1 MKLYMTEHDANRT
14 WPALNTQT
22 VDEGKISNPLI
33 PLTRSL
39 RLHAD
44 DDCLIA
50 VSDRSA
56 PTEVEL
62 AWTRLAADIT
72 EWFDVPKDPRNV
84 RVWVRAE
91 E

>member
-1 MKLYMTEHDANRT
+1 MKLYMTEHFADRT
-14 WPALNTQT
+14 WPALNMQT
-22 VDEGKISNPLI
+22 VEGGKVSNALV

-44 DDCLIA
+44 DDCLVA
-50 VSDRSA
+50 VSDRKA
-56 PTEVEL
+56 PTEGEL

-72 EWFDVPKDPRNV
+72 EWFDVPKDPRNI